1 MKQIIQASREREV
14 LSLISGIT
22 FSSTPVWYDATRRDL
37 KMDVL
42 FPKHHTQ
49 HKPCP
54 AIIWVCGGAFQSV
67 DRSVWIPEL
76 EGFARAGYVVAS
88 IEYRLSGEASF
99 PAALIDCKAAVRYLR
114 AHASALC
121 IDPERI
127 FIMGESA
134 GGCLASLVGV
144 TAGMQEYEQGD
155 WLEFSSRVQAVVDY
169 YGVVQMPPEPTHF
182 DGDLPYW
189 TLEAFV
195 GANYRPEQAEAASA
209 VSLVGQSTPPVMI
222 LHGTADAIV
231 PIELSRLFY
240 DRLTAAGI
248 RAEYLELEGA
258 EHGDDAFYQPEIQQ
272 RILDFLGSI

>member
-1 MKQIIQASREREV
+1 MTI
-14 LSLISGIT
+14 
-22 FSSTPVWYDATRRDL
+22 
-37 KMDVL
+37 
-42 FPKHHTQ
+42 HN
-49 HKPCP
+49 
-54 AIIWVCGGAFQSV
+54 
-67 DRSVWIPEL
+67 
-76 EGFARAGYVVAS
+76 
-88 IEYRLSGEASF
+88 
-99 PAALIDCKAAVRYLR
+99 ALI
-114 AHASALC
+114 
-121 IDPERI
+121 
-127 FIMGESA
+127 
-134 GGCLASLVGV
+134 
-144 TAGMQEYEQGD
+144 
-155 WLEFSSRVQAVVDY
+155 
-169 YGVVQMPPEPTHF
+169 QMPPEPTHF

-195 GANYRPEQAEAASA
+195 GANYRPGQAEAASA